1 VSRFAA
7 AVVLGLAA
15 AALSACGGGGAETAT
30 DTTALHQAT
39 TEPPPVLTAAD
50 CRELTRAVRRAIGA
64 AGGSAQ
70 MRLHRTAQPGPRLSG
85 CFYNGAGA
93 HVSFR
98 IDTAKDSHQRFSYR
112 NEEAIQFS
120 FDTPQRR
127 PRDVPGVGDPGA
139 NFHGATW
146 TPANREML
154 AVRGNRLLIL
164 DLYVMGASSGAS
176 KRAAAGLARRVY
188 GVSASA

>member
-1 VSRFAA
+1 VRRFAA
-7 AVVLGLAA
+7 AVVLGLTA
-15 AALSACGGGGAETAT
+15 AALSACGGGGAETAPEKT
-30 DTTALHQAT
+30 PLHQAT

-64 AGGSAQ
+64 AGGNAR

-98 IDTAKDSHQRFSYR
+98 IDTAQNSRQRFSNR
-112 NEEAIQFS
+112 NVEEIQFS

-127 PRDVPGVGDPGA
+127 PRDVPGVGDRGA
-139 NFHGATW
+139 DFKGATW
-146 TPANREML
+146 TPADREML
-154 AVRGNRLLIL
+154 AIRGNRLLIL
-164 DLYVMGASSGAS
+164 DLYVQGAGSAIS
-176 KRAAAGLARRVY
+176 RDAAAGLARRVY
-188 GVSASA
+188 GVPASV